1 MGRLRRVAGEK
12 LDAMLEAVPAQRRT
26 GVREFTRVKT
36 FPRPWSGIVTFVRE
50 EGIDPIIM
58 GTHARKGV
66 PRFFLG
72 SVAERVIREA
82 PCPVITLRP

>member
-1 MGRLRRVAGEK
+1 MEK
-12 LDAMLEAVPAQRRT
+12 LDAMLQTVPAPKRKD
-26 GVREFTRVKT
+26 VPVITRVKV
-36 FPRPWSGIVTFVRE
+36 FSRPWSGIVSFVRE
-50 EGIDPIIM
+50 EGIDMIIM

-82 PCPVITLRP
+82 PCPVITIRP